1 MTINA
6 FSIAVFAAAVA
17 ATPVPENSTALMS
30 PDAACH
36 LGSYALSDGRML
48 AIVGYEGTPRDLEY
62 VLSSGEFGHLAYL
75 SPDHYRLGAE
85 PGYGAVTFTDC
96 KGAVMSFA
104 ERDKPE
110 LDGMRAPLVMRDV
123 MFPSHATQLHG
134 KRVLPAS
141 GKPTAIVVW
150 IQGSDDDPA
159 TNDAEW
165 QFLLPA
171 HGIGVFVYDKRA
183 SGLSGGELSADF
195 YVRADDTAAAVNEA
209 RKLVPPGTPVGVFG
223 GSQGGWIA
231 PLTATRTS
239 VDFVIVGYGLAEG
252 VTAQDRDEVEE
263 QLLEAGYGADVI
275 AKARLL
281 TDATTRIVKSG
292 WQDGWDEFD
301 TLKETY
307 SSEPWFKI
315 VSSVNG
321 FTGAM
326 LQAPTDKIRELG
338 PKLDKH
344 ISFNYDP
351 KPVIEH
357 IVPRQL
363 WILGGS
369 DRTAPSARTIA
380 IIKDIQTRKA
390 ALDLAVY
397 ADADHGIVESFA
409 TSGVSRHRHPE
420 GYFDLI
426 ANWVKADALP
436 TDTDNLAIFRGGRK
450 K

>member
-75 SPDHYRLGAE
+75 SPDHYRLRAE
-85 PGYGAVTFTDC
+85 PGYGAVSFMDC

-110 LDGMRAPLVMRDV
+110 LDGMRAQLVIRDT
-123 MFPSHATQLHG
+123 MFSSRATQLHG
-134 KRVLPAS
+134 KLVLPAN
-141 GKPTAIVVW
+141 GKPTAILVW

-223 GSQGGWIA
+223 GSQGGWVA
-231 PLTATRTS
+231 PLTATQTS
-239 VDFVIVGYGLAEG
+239 LDFVIVGFGLAEG

-263 QLLEAGYGADVI
+263 MVRAAGYGDDTISKVREI
-275 AKARLL
+275 
-281 TDATTRIVKSG
+281 TDATARIVKSEWTDG
-292 WQDGWDEFD
+292 WQE
-301 TLKETY
+301 LAAVERKY
-307 SSEPWFKI
+307 RHEPWYKAI
-315 VSSVNG
+315 DGENG
-321 FTGAM
+321 YTAILLRTPEATARQM
-326 LQAPTDKIRELG
+326 G

-344 ISFNYDP
+344 VSFGYDP
-351 KPVIEH
+351 RPV
-357 IVPRQL
+357 
-363 WILGGS
+363 
-369 DRTAPSARTIA
+369 
-380 IIKDIQTRKA
+380 
-390 ALDLAVY
+390 
-397 ADADHGIVESFA
+397 
-409 TSGVSRHRHPE
+409 VSS
-420 GYFDLI
+420 I
-426 ANWVKADALP
+426 SS
-436 TDTDNLAIFRGGRK
+436 
-450 K
+450 